1 MLWLAFLLLLTALGL
16 FWWARRQRQAAGLPG
31 GQVIYTDMRGWHP
44 LEKPLYDAELGL
56 TGKPDYL
63 VEKGHQIIPVEVKS
77 SHRGNV
83 PFDAHIYQ
91 LAAYCLLV
99 QHTLKKRPPYG
110 ILHYA
115 NRERSART
123 RSGQTYRIDYSAQL
137 EKATLDLL
145 AEMHAQD
152 SRKEIARSHE
162 SPSRC
167 ARCGYRSHCDQRLR

>member
-1 MLWLAFLLLLTALGL
+1 MLWLAFLLFLTAFGL

-31 GQVIYTDMRGWHP
+31 GQVIYTDMRGWSP

-63 VEKGHQIIPVEVKS
+63 VTQGSKIIPVEVKS
-77 SHRGNV
+77 PHRGNA
-83 PFDAHIYQ
+83 PYDAHIYQ

-115 NRERSART
+115 SRDPSKQT
-123 RSGQTYRIDYSAQL
+123 RPGQTYTIDYSTQL
-137 EKATLDLL
+137 EKAVLDLL
-145 AEMHAQD
+145 AEMRAQD
-152 SRKEIARSHE
+152 QRKEIARSHE

-167 ARCGYRSHCDQRLR
+167 ARCGYRSNCDQRLR